1 MKIKNRCK
9 KYLNLIEL
17 QCNVLFLSGFG
28 VELDIKNE
36 RKRVCRGQGQ
46 DMGVLMWVGGAGAR
60 AGRCPCGWGSPS
72 EQFLTGSCMVTT

>member
-1 MKIKNRCK
+1 M
-9 KYLNLIEL
+9 IEL

-46 DMGVLMWVGGAGAR
+46 DMGVLMWVGGGLVPGLVGAHVD
-60 AGRCPCGWGSPS
+60 GDPQVNS
-72 EQFLTGSCMVTT
+72 F